1 MFLHLDGSGHT
12 LLERGSEIEVEGR
25 VVGRLTSVALH
36 HKLGPI
42 ALAVLKRNTAL
53 DAVCLVDGLS
63 ANQEEIVQR

>member
-1 MFLHLDGSGHT
+1 
-12 LLERGSEIEVEGR
+12 
-25 VVGRLTSVALH
+25 VALH

-63 ANQEEIVQR
+63 ANQDEIVQR